1 MTFTPRFEMLYQALN
16 EEFQKL
22 PDWKR
27 EALRRDEEFITQR
40 RQELRTASESES
52 SVVITTT

>member
-1 MTFTPRFEMLYQALN
+1 MTFTPRFEQLYQALN
-16 EEFQKL
+16 DEIQKL

-40 RQELRTASESES
+40 RRELRALSESES
-52 SVVITTT
+52 SNVITTT